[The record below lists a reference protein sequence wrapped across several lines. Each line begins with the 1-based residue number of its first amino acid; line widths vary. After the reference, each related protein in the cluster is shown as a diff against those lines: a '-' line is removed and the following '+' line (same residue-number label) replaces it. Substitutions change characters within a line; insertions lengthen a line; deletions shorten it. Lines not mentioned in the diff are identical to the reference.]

1 MRWSRLGR
9 ESSGQPKEKAGSVGT
24 GSYPTSQQSH
34 YIAPSAALVSILT
47 FIIIFSGEEAE
58 RHVKSQ

>member
-1 MRWSRLGR
+1 MRCSQLVREDSR
-9 ESSGQPKEKAGSVGT
+9 QPEEKAGSVGT
-24 GSYPTSQQSH
+24 GSCPTSHQSL

-47 FIIIFSGEEAE
+47 FTIIFSGEEAE